1 MTMISGYMQEQ
12 DSLETAYN
20 PTLVPEDSDI
30 DGVED
35 LEGATIAVNELRAF
49 GETVVRASLDLQGVD
64 SSTVT
69 FVELPCPDMPA
80 ALAAGQV
87 DAIWVGEPFVTPTL
101 QAGAVV
107 IDSPMMT
114 IADGGNLIM
123 SGWVTTDEFAAQ
135 HPDTV
140 QRFLR
145 AIDKTVDYVASH
157 EAEYRAAIPEHTQV
171 NADLAALMRLP
182 LFDAAI
188 DVDQLT
194 TLSDYAVEY
203 GIIDEPLIVS
213 ELVASAE

>member
-1 MTMISGYMQEQ
+1 
-12 DSLETAYN
+12 
-20 PTLVPEDSDI
+20 
-30 DGVED
+30 
-35 LEGATIAVNELRAF
+35 
-49 GETVVRASLDLQGVD
+49 
-64 SSTVT
+64 
-69 FVELPCPDMPA
+69 
-80 ALAAGQV
+80 
-87 DAIWVGEPFVTPTL
+87 
-101 QAGAVV
+101 
-107 IDSPMMT
+107 
-114 IADGGNLIM
+114 M